1 MESVFCECHLL
12 PIMVLPFFIVNLAEY
27 LWELAME
34 KQWRRKSFIKY
45 LDNEDIEL
53 INYHLSNTYLT
64 SIHCQETAIGKIIV
78 NAYNKDIEL
87 KKLKKQRR
95 KEFFDKLK
103 FWKKGK

>member
-1 MESVFCECHLL
+1 MENIFCECHFL
-12 PIMVLPFFIVNLAEY
+12 PVMISSFLFASLAEC
-27 LWELAME
+27 LMEWAME

-45 LDNEDIEL
+45 LNCEDIEL

-87 KKLKKQRR
+87 KKLR
-95 KEFFDKLK
+95 KEK
-103 FWKKGK
+103 WKKIWNKKNS